1 MKLSGCIAS
10 FLSRQH
16 AKLVFNV
23 YDAAA
28 LRLTDSISRATNIYF
43 VCTPHGQ
50 SGAMATDPCGCV
62 SHNIGAGAAKSAPGA
77 ENMLTDIVRAHD
89 VPRDW
94 FRAPLKR

>member
-1 MKLSGCIAS
+1 
-10 FLSRQH
+10 
-16 AKLVFNV
+16 
-23 YDAAA
+23 
-28 LRLTDSISRATNIYF
+28 
-43 VCTPHGQ
+43 
-50 SGAMATDPCGCV
+50 MATDPCGCV